1 MYRAIYALLLL
12 LLAGCA
18 GIDSGSSE
26 GSSEGSED
34 PPPADETG
42 GETTSEDTTAE
53 SPPAAR
59 ELDSGSFGQGT
70 TRPEVRIASSAAV
83 LAEEFGEEVEDRGE
97 GAYIVALWGRKN
109 TGGYSLNLA
118 GAREKGGRL
127 VIRLLLKEPP
137 EDAMVTQ
144 AITYPYV
151 FIFVPDAAP
160 ENVRFT
166 DEEGRELDWPVVRAG
181 G

>member
-18 GIDSGSSE
+18 GMDSGAH
-26 GSSEGSED
+26 EGSED
-34 PPPADETG
+34 PPTADETG
-42 GETTSEDTTAE
+42 GETTSEETTDE
-53 SPPAAR
+53 SPRVAAR

-70 TRPEVRIASSAAV
+70 SRPEVRVASSAAALTEV
-83 LAEEFGEEVEDRGE
+83 FGEEVENRGE
-97 GAYIVALWGRKN
+97 GAYVAALWGRKN

-118 GAREKGGRL
+118 GAREDGGRV
-127 VIRLLLKEPP
+127 VIRLSLKEPP

-160 ENVRFT
+160 ENVSFT
-166 DEEGRELDWPVVRAG
+166 DEKGRELDWPVVRAG